1 MASCITRAIGYF
13 PEAGL
18 QCVLQNA
25 AKHARETPNS
35 GTPLFPDRQ
44 RCHQRLQRDTSLQG
58 CVCLAPVS
66 SLCRLG
72 CVSACRIEKPC
83 ACRHFCLQPVIPNL
97 SLQRNGRV
105 VLCTA
110 AHSKISSLVPS
121 CQRFHSQTK
130 AELGGCV
137 GTGLTEG
144 CATSAPRNTQCSY

>member
-1 MASCITRAIGYF
+1 MSCRTPPSV
-13 PEAGL
+13 PERL
-18 QCVLQNA
+18 QTLG
-25 AKHARETPNS
+25 HPS
-35 GTPLFPDRQ
+35 SPDRQ
-44 RCHQRLQRDTSLQG
+44 RCHQRLRRDTSLQG
-58 CVCLAPVS
+58 CVCLASVS